1 MGGLFGAVSRS
12 GANVVPSVI
21 EGLKRMR
28 FRGYDGTGIAVVES
42 GVLEVYKD
50 VGWVDYV
57 AEKLGLDRLASGIA
71 LGHVRYATHGRPT
84 AENTHPFTDCRQ
96 RVATAGDGAIS
107 NYEKLKDMVVMRG
120 HRLQSRSDFEVAA
133 HLVEEELEKDRSF
146 VEALQALQGALEG
159 FYAVAV
165 LDRDTE
171 CIGAFTQAT
180 PLYVGLSGDTLYI
193 TNTLPALYGFAEN
206 YVAIEPGELVLLC
219 KEGVRVFKEG
229 REVPLKAPSPVE
241 VDPSLVEKGG
251 FQHHMLREVY
261 EVPYALLRTL
271 SSVQEKYLQLAAR
284 LVLGAED
291 VYIIA
296 NGTSLHA
303 GMVASYYL
311 SELVGISPVVTSA
324 AEFPLY
330 YVENVGPGSL
340 VVAISQSGETG
351 DVLSSLYEAKLRG
364 ATILG
369 VTNYIGSRLARLSN
383 VYLPIAAGPEL
394 AVPATKTFTSTLL
407 LLYLVALRAS
417 REAGK
422 TDASAY
428 AQKVSSAR
436 EAALRLAEALPRID
450 EEARQAV
457 RLVKG
462 CRGGYVVS
470 RGITYPLAL
479 EAALKLKEAA
489 YFHAEGVEAGE
500 FKHGPFV
507 LVEEGFFTGFIMPV
521 EKLSA
526 EATYPLIQS
535 AVEAGAS
542 AVVVG
547 FEGDE
552 RLTQISG
559 RKLAVIST
567 PPAERHLAPILYAV
581 PLQLLAY
588 RLGVELGRPID
599 APRYLTKAVT
609 R

>member
-1 MGGLFGAVSRS
+1 MGGILGAVARGRS
-12 GANVVPSVI
+12 NVVPSVV

-28 FRGYDGTGIAVVES
+28 FKGYDSAGVAVVEE
-42 GVLEVYKD
+42 GVLSVYKD

-57 AEKLGLDRLASGIA
+57 AEKLGLLKLSSSVA
-71 LGHVRYATHGRPT
+71 LGQTRYATHGRPT
-84 AENTHPFTDCRQ
+84 TENAHPFADCRQ
-96 RVATAGDGAIS
+96 RVAVAGDGAIS
-107 NYEKLKDMVVMRG
+107 NYEKLKDMVVMSG
-120 HRLQSRSDFEVAA
+120 HKLQSRSDFEVPA
-133 HLVEEELEKDRSF
+133 HVLEEELERDRGF
-146 VEALQALQGALEG
+146 VEALQALQGILEG
-159 FYAVAV
+159 FYAIAV
-165 LDRDTE
+165 LDRDSE
-171 CIGAFTQAT
+171 CIGAFASTL
-180 PLYVGLSGDTLYI
+180 PLYVGISGEAFYV
-193 TNTLPALYGFAEN
+193 TNTLTALHGLADSYIQ
-206 YVAIEPGELVLLC
+206 VEPSELVLAC
-219 KEGVRVFKEG
+219 RGGVKVYRQGAEAQ
-229 REVPLKAPSPVE
+229 LKPPSRLE
-241 VDPSLVEKGG
+241 VDPALVDKGG
-251 FQHHMLREVY
+251 FRHHMLREIY

-271 SSVQEKYLQLAAR
+271 STVQEKYLQLAAR
-284 LVLGAED
+284 LVLGAES

-311 SELVGISPVVTSA
+311 SELVGVSPVVTSA

-330 YVENVGPGSL
+330 YVENIGPGSL

-407 LLYLVALRAS
+407 LLYLISLKAS
-417 REAGK
+417 RESGR
-422 TDASAY
+422 TDAGTH
-428 AQKVSSAR
+428 AQKVSSIK
-436 EAALRLAEALPRID
+436 AAATALADSLPRID
-450 EEARQAV
+450 EEAKQAV
-457 RLVKG
+457 KLLKG

-479 EAALKLKEAA
+479 EAALKLKEVS

-507 LVEEGFFTGFIMPV
+507 LVEDGFFTGFIMPV
-521 EKLSA
+521 ERLSA

-535 AVEAGAS
+535 AIEAGAS
-542 AVVVG
+542 TVVVG
-547 FEGDE
+547 FEGDG
-552 RLTQISG
+552 RLAQLSG
-559 RKLAVIST
+559 EKLAVIHA
-567 PPAERHLAPILYAV
+567 PPAERHLAPIVYAV